1 MKPIWC
7 SLLVASLASDESS
20 AKHGT
25 ASDAR
30 RTTVSSMWRALLST
44 GTSAMEE
51 FRRMVIDVEGLSN
64 EV

>member
-20 AKHGT
+20 AKPGT